1 MNKKTKENGITL
13 VALVITIIV
22 LLILA
27 GVTISYVTNNGI
39 INKTKLAMNDYEN
52 AHETKQEIIGEI
64 DEYNKQEVDPEPVYD
79 EKDAEDNIAPS
90 DLFEYEIIND
100 GSIASTYM
108 QNLPTKTAKITG
120 VNPKYIDIET
130 KYGYYSPNWY
140 YNIKYSGIT
149 DVLVIP
155 YQVELDENGKVTN
168 NGEMYKI
175 TEVDLS
181 VKGNKEFSKYNGSS
195 FPSIKKIIYPN
206 TVEKIARND
215 EVKAGGDGVLNQPV
229 KIILS
234 NNLTSIENG
243 AFSGAPIESIEIPE
257 GVTSISDY
265 AFFGC
270 DLLKNI
276 EIPNGVTSIG
286 EYAFDYCYSLSTI
299 KLPASVTS
307 LDVGAFSMCY
317 QLKEI
322 VIPENI
328 EYIGERAFQNWKSD
342 QTIYFECSEE
352 DSKNWDPNWKED
364 CDAKIVWDYSP
375 NETTE

>member
-64 DEYNKQEVDPEPVYD
+64 DEYNKQEVDPEPVYN
-79 EKDAEDNIAPS
+79 EEGAEDNIAPS

-108 QNLPTKTAKITG
+108 QNLPTKTARITG
-120 VNPKYIDIET
+120 VNPKYIDI
-130 KYGYYSPNWY
+130 KMDYGYYSRNWY

-155 YQVELDENGKVTN
+155 YQVELDENGKVTD

-181 VKGNKEFSKYNGSS
+181 VRGDYYKNDIYYGSS
-195 FPSIKKIIYPN
+195 FPSIKKVIYPN
-206 TVEKIARND
+206 TVEKITIRKDVGNST
-215 EVKAGGDGVLNQPV
+215 GYILNKPSE
-229 KIILS
+229 IILPK
-234 NNLTSIENG
+234 NLKSIGYFALADCNY
-243 AFSGAPIESIEIPE
+243 SYIEIPDS
-257 GVTSISDY
+257 VTSIGER
-265 AFFGC
+265 AFLNC
-270 DLLKNI
+270 DSLSNI

-286 EYAFDYCYSLSTI
+286 EGTFYSCS
-299 KLPASVTS
+299 S
-307 LDVGAFSMCY
+307 LD
-317 QLKEI
+317 KI
-322 VIPENI
+322 IIPETI
-328 EYIGERAFQNWKSD
+328 EYIGAETFGAWTSD

-352 DSKNWDPNWKED
+352 DSKNWDPDWKEY
-364 CDAKIVWDYSP
+364 CDAKIVWDYNP
-375 NETTE
+375 NEATE